1 MANDLR
7 IQNVRMTTS
16 TNVTGS
22 TTVGLSDTRGLTSD
36 WQAGTHFSRYEID
49 SKLATGGMAEV
60 WRAKLKGVRGFE
72 KRIVIKTMLPQLA
85 GRPDLVEMFINEA
98 TLASAFSHPNIAH
111 VFDFGQLEGRYFIG
125 MEYVPGVTLR
135 FAHKRM
141 LARSELLP
149 MATTLHVMIDVCEA
163 LNEVHELCDGGG
175 TLGLIHRDLSPDN
188 VIVSTSG
195 SAKLIDFGAARATT
209 RTPLPSVFV
218 GKYRYAA
225 PERVRRTSEDR
236 RSDLYSAGVI
246 LYECLTGG
254 RPYDGPDQVIIQAV
268 GAGRLYDPR
277 DRLPSLPAAVAEV
290 VMRAMAADPA
300 DRFATARQMRDAL
313 TRCLDALGASNR
325 EHDVTASLAALMET
339 PEPAP
344 IVLAPIEAVP
354 EAIEIAA
361 DPSSGADVA
370 LCEVEIIEA
379 SGPIQMSGART
390 ENGFADRPD
399 GPPPLPAIPS
409 RARANIA
416 PPSSPPPQA
425 RSADPSAPHWSRPGQ
440 LFERVFGGPSGTAP
454 GLLGWRRTPEQQ
466 PHDSHRSPLQRAVE
480 LFDRG
485 IELRVAGRYGEA
497 LQAWERAAA
506 LAPENRVY
514 QSNVARLREQ
524 LDELRRAQHRLADW
538 SRGHAACD
546 PEPLTDD

>member
-7 IQNVRMTTS
+7 FQGVPMTTS
-16 TNVTGS
+16 TNVTRS
-22 TTVGLSDTRGLTSD
+22 TTVGLRDTRGLTSD

-98 TLASAFSHPNIAH
+98 TLASAFSHANIAH

-141 LARSELLP
+141 LARGELLP
-149 MATTLHVMIDVCEA
+149 MAATLHVMIDVCEA
-163 LNEVHELCDGGG
+163 LHEVHELCDRSG

-195 SAKLIDFGAARATT
+195 AAKLIDFGAARATT
-209 RTPLPSVFV
+209 RTPVPSVFV

-246 LYECLTGG
+246 LFECLTGG

-268 GAGRLYDPR
+268 ASGRLYDPR

-300 DRFATARQMRDAL
+300 DRFATARQMREAL
-313 TRCLDALGASNR
+313 TRCLNALGASNR

-344 IVLAPIEAVP
+344 ILLAPVEAVP
-354 EAIEIAA
+354 EAIETAARAFVRRRRRALRGRDHRSLGA
-361 DPSSGADVA
+361 DPDV
-370 LCEVEIIEA
+370 E
-379 SGPIQMSGART
+379 R
-390 ENGFADRPD
+390 ADRKRFRRTSGWTAAAAGDPE
-399 GPPPLPAIPS
+399 P
-409 RARANIA
+409 RARQHRGTVVAAAAVSQGRSVGAALEPARPAVRAGVRRAERDSARPPRVATHARAAAARQPPFAA
-416 PPSSPPPQA
+416 PAGGRAVRSGDRAA
-425 RSADPSAPHWSRPGQ
+425 R
-440 LFERVFGGPSGTAP
+440 GGTLRRGAP
-454 GLLGWRRTPEQQ
+454 GLGTGGRAGAREPCLPIERRQ
-466 PHDSHRSPLQRAVE
+466 
-480 LFDRG
+480 
-485 IELRVAGRYGEA
+485 VA
-497 LQAWERAAA
+497 RAA
-506 LAPENRVY
+506 
-514 QSNVARLREQ
+514 
-524 LDELRRAQHRLADW
+524 RRAPPRPAQIGRL
-538 SRGHAACD
+538 
-546 PEPLTDD
+546 EPRPCRVRF

>member
-7 IQNVRMTTS
+7 FQGVRMTTS
-16 TNVTGS
+16 TNVTSS
-22 TTVGLSDTRGLTSD
+22 TAEGAPEAGGLSSG

-141 LARSELLP
+141 LGRGELLP
-149 MATTLHVMIDVCEA
+149 MAATLHVMIDVCEA
-163 LNEVHELCDGGG
+163 LHEVHELCDRGG

-188 VIVSTSG
+188 VIISTSG
-195 SAKLIDFGAARATT
+195 AAKLIDFGAARATT
-209 RTPLPSVFV
+209 RTPVPSVFV

-225 PERVRRTSEDR
+225 PERVRRTAEDR
-236 RSDLYSAGVI
+236 RSDIYSAGVI

-268 GAGRLYDPR
+268 GSGRLYDPR

-290 VMRAMAADPA
+290 VMRAMAAHPA
-300 DRFATARQMRDAL
+300 DRFATARQMREAL
-313 TRCLDALGASNR
+313 SRCLGAPGASNR

-344 IVLAPIEAVP
+344 ILVAPVEAVP
-354 EAIEIAA
+354 EAVEIVA
-361 DPSSGADVA
+361 DPSSGVDVA

-379 SGPIQMSGART
+379 SGPIQTSGVRT
-390 ENGFADRPD
+390 KNGFAERPD

-409 RARANIA
+409 RARANIV
-416 PPSSPPPQA
+416 PPTSP
-425 RSADPSAPHWSRPGQ
+425 
-440 LFERVFGGPSGTAP
+440 LFGGPSGTAP
-454 GLLGWRRTPEQQ
+454 GLLGWRRTPDQP
-466 PHDSHRSPLQRAVE
+466 PHDSHREPLQRAVE

-538 SRGHAACD
+538 SRGHAVGD
-546 PEPLTDD
+546 QGPTTDD

>member
-7 IQNVRMTTS
+7 FQGVRMTTS

-22 TTVGLSDTRGLTSD
+22 STTVGVPTARGLTSD

-111 VFDFGQLEGRYFIG
+111 VFDFGQLEGRYFIA

-141 LARSELLP
+141 LARGELLP
-149 MATTLHVMIDVCEA
+149 MAATLHVMIDVCEA
-163 LNEVHELCDGGG
+163 LHEVHELCDGTG

-195 SAKLIDFGAARATT
+195 TAKLIDFGAARATT
-209 RTPLPSVFV
+209 RTPVPSTFV

-225 PERVRRTSEDR
+225 PERVRRTAEDR

-268 GAGRLYDPR
+268 AAGRLYDPR
-277 DRLPSLPAAVAEV
+277 DRLPSLPAAISEV

-300 DRFATARQMRDAL
+300 DRFATARQMREAL
-313 TRCLDALGASNR
+313 IRCLGAPGASNR

-339 PEPAP
+339 PEPAS
-344 IVLAPIEAVP
+344 IRLASVEAVP
-354 EAIEIAA
+354 EVIEMVAE
-361 DPSSGADVA
+361 PSSGADGA

-379 SGPIQMSGART
+379 SGPI
-390 ENGFADRPD
+390 ADQPH
-399 GPPPLPAIPS
+399 GPPPSPALPS
-409 RARANIA
+409 RARADILA
-416 PPSSPPPQA
+416 PTSPPPQP
-425 RSADPSAPHWSRPGQ
+425 RRADPSVPHWSPPGQ

-454 GLLGWRRTPEQQ
+454 GVLGWRRTPERP

-514 QSNVARLREQ
+514 RANVARLREQ
-524 LDELRRAQHRLADW
+524 LDELRRAQRRLAEW
-538 SRGHAACD
+538 SRGHVAQR
-546 PEPLTDD
+546 

>member
-7 IQNVRMTTS
+7 FQGVRMTTS
-16 TNVTGS
+16 TNLTGS
-22 TTVGLSDTRGLTSD
+22 ITVGLPDNRGLTPD

-49 SKLATGGMAEV
+49 SRLATGGMAEV

-111 VFDFGQLEGRYFIG
+111 VFDFGQLEGRYFIA
-125 MEYVPGVTLR
+125 MEYVPGVTMR

-141 LARSELLP
+141 LARGELLP
-149 MATTLHVMIDVCEA
+149 MAATLHVMIDVCEA
-163 LNEVHELCDGGG
+163 LHEVHELCDGNG

-195 SAKLIDFGAARATT
+195 AAKLIDFGAARATT
-209 RTPLPSVFV
+209 RTPVPSVFV

-236 RSDLYSAGVI
+236 RSDVYSAGVI

-268 GAGRLYDPR
+268 AAGRLYDPR
-277 DRLPSLPAAVAEV
+277 DRLPSLPAPVSEV

-313 TRCLDALGASNR
+313 IRCLGAPGASNR

-339 PEPAP
+339 PEPALIQMVP
-344 IVLAPIEAVP
+344 VEAVP
-354 EAIEIAA
+354 EVIEMVAE
-361 DPSSGADVA
+361 PSSGASSSASSSADVA

-379 SGPIQMSGART
+379 SGPIPVANARM
-390 ENGFADRPD
+390 ENSAPQPR
-399 GPPPLPAIPS
+399 
-409 RARANIA
+409 RAE
-416 PPSSPPPQA
+416 
-425 RSADPSAPHWSRPGQ
+425 PSAPHWSQPGQ

-454 GLLGWRRTPEQQ
+454 GLLGWRRTPEQP

-497 LQAWERAAA
+497 LQAWERAAT

-514 QSNVARLREQ
+514 RSNVVRLREQ
-524 LDELRRAQHRLADW
+524 LNELRRAQRRLQQW
-538 SRGHAACD
+538 SW
-546 PEPLTDD
+546 EP

>member
-1 MANDLR
+1 MARDLR
-7 IQNVRMTTS
+7 FQGARMTTS

-22 TTVGLSDTRGLTSD
+22 TAGGLPETRGLTSD
-36 WQAGTHFSRYEID
+36 WQAGTHFSRYQID
-49 SKLATGGMAEV
+49 SKLATGGMAEI

-141 LARSELLP
+141 LARGELLP
-149 MATTLHVMIDVCEA
+149 MVATLHVMIDVCEA
-163 LNEVHELCDGGG
+163 LHEVHELCDGSG

-195 SAKLIDFGAARATT
+195 AAKLIDFGAARATA
-209 RTPLPSVFV
+209 RTPVPSVFV

-268 GAGRLYDPR
+268 AAARLYDPR
-277 DRLPSLPAAVAEV
+277 HRVPALPAAVAEV
-290 VMRAMAADPA
+290 VMRAMAPDPA
-300 DRFATARQMRDAL
+300 DRFATARQMREAL
-313 TRCLDALGASNR
+313 TRCLNTLGASNR

-344 IVLAPIEAVP
+344 ILLTPVEAVP
-354 EAIEIAA
+354 EAVELAA
-361 DPSSGADVA
+361 EPPSGVSSGADVA
-370 LCEVEIIEA
+370 FCEVEIIEA
-379 SGPIQMSGART
+379 SGPIPMASART
-390 ENGFADRPD
+390 ENGFPERPE

-416 PPSSPPPQA
+416 SPPSPPPQA
-425 RSADPSAPHWSRPGQ
+425 RSADPSAPHWSPPGQ

-454 GLLGWRRTPEQQ
+454 ALLGWRRTPEQ
-466 PHDSHRSPLQRAVE
+466 PPDESHRSPLQRAVE

-485 IELRVAGRYGEA
+485 IALRVAGLYGEA

-514 QSNVARLREQ
+514 RANVARLREQ

-538 SRGHAACD
+538 SRGHLAG
-546 PEPLTDD
+546 PTE

>member
-7 IQNVRMTTS
+7 FQGVRMTTS
-16 TNVTGS
+16 TNVTGAS
-22 TTVGLSDTRGLTSD
+22 TTVGLPDTRGLTSD

-111 VFDFGQLEGRYFIG
+111 VFDFGQLEGRYFIA

-141 LARSELLP
+141 LGRGELLP

-163 LNEVHELCDGGG
+163 LQEVHELCDGNG

-195 SAKLIDFGAARATT
+195 AAKLIDFGAARATT
-209 RTPLPSVFV
+209 RTPVPSVFV

-225 PERVRRTSEDR
+225 PERVRRVSEDR
-236 RSDLYSAGVI
+236 RSDVYSAGVI

-254 RPYDGPDQVIIQAV
+254 RPYDGPDEVIIQAV
-268 GAGRLYDPR
+268 AAGRLYDPR
-277 DRLPSLPAAVAEV
+277 DRVPSLPAGVSEV

-313 TRCLDALGASNR
+313 NRCLGAPGASNR

-344 IVLAPIEAVP
+344 IQVASVEAVP
-354 EAIEIAA
+354 ESIEMVAE
-361 DPSSGADVA
+361 PSSGADGA

-379 SGPIQMSGART
+379 SGPIQSTSTSPAPQSR
-390 ENGFADRPD
+390 RP
-399 GPPPLPAIPS
+399 
-409 RARANIA
+409 
-416 PPSSPPPQA
+416 
-425 RSADPSAPHWSRPGQ
+425 DPSAPHWSAPGQ

-454 GLLGWRRTPEQQ
+454 GVLGWRRTPEQP

-514 QSNVARLREQ
+514 RSNVARLREQ
-524 LDELRRAQHRLADW
+524 LDELRKAQRRLADW
-538 SRGHAACD
+538 SRGHMACGSG
-546 PEPLTDD
+546 PMSDD

>member
-7 IQNVRMTTS
+7 FQGVRMTAS
-16 TNVTGS
+16 TNATGS
-22 TTVGLSDTRGLTSD
+22 ITVGLPDTRGLSSD
-36 WQAGTHFSRYEID
+36 WQAGTHFSRYDID

-111 VFDFGQLEGRYFIG
+111 VFDFGQLEGRYFIA

-141 LARSELLP
+141 LARGELLP
-149 MATTLHVMIDVCEA
+149 MAATLHVMIDVCEA
-163 LNEVHELCDGGG
+163 LQEVHELCDGNG

-195 SAKLIDFGAARATT
+195 AAKLIDFGAARATR
-209 RTPLPSVFV
+209 RTPAPSVFV

-268 GAGRLYDPR
+268 AAGRLYDPR
-277 DRLPSLPAAVAEV
+277 DRLPSLPAALSEV

-300 DRFATARQMRDAL
+300 DRFATARQMREAL
-313 TRCLDALGASNR
+313 IRCLGAPGASNR

-339 PEPAP
+339 PE
-344 IVLAPIEAVP
+344 LAPIQLASVEAVP
-354 EAIEIAA
+354 ETIELVAE
-361 DPSSGADVA
+361 PSSGADVA

-379 SGPIQMSGART
+379 SGPIQSTSTSAAPQPCRPEPSG
-390 ENGFADRPD
+390 
-399 GPPPLPAIPS
+399 
-409 RARANIA
+409 
-416 PPSSPPPQA
+416 
-425 RSADPSAPHWSRPGQ
+425 PHWSAPGQ

-454 GLLGWRRTPEQQ
+454 GLLGWRRTPEQP
-466 PHDSHRSPLQRAVE
+466 PHDSHRSPLQHAVE

-514 QSNVARLREQ
+514 RSNVARLREQ
-524 LDELRRAQHRLADW
+524 LDELRRAQRRLADW
-538 SRGHAACD
+538 SRGHMACGSG
-546 PEPLTDD
+546 PMTDD